1 MKLLKKIKHVYL
13 LLILAI
19 FITACNELDAIPPE
33 KSNYIG
39 TWQGEYMVISI
50 AKDARVNYNY
60 KKDGVTTTIKGP
72 IQEFIGDD
80 FKVGILGLN
89 SLFKVSTPP
98 YFEDGQWKMVIDD
111 QLVIKTSDLKS
122 L

>member
-13 LLILAI
+13 FLILAI
-19 FITACNELDAIPPE
+19 FITACGGLDAIPSE

-39 TWQGEYMVISI
+39 KWQGEYMVITI
-50 AKDARVNYNY
+50 TKDAKVIYNY
-60 KKDGVTTTIKGP
+60 KKDGVTKSVEGP

-80 FKVGILGLN
+80 FKVGVLGLN

>member
-13 LLILAI
+13 FLILAI
-19 FITACNELDAIPPE
+19 FITACNELDTIPPE

-50 AKDARVNYNY
+50 TKDARVIYNY

-72 IQEFIGDD
+72 IQEFMGDD

>member
-50 AKDARVNYNY
+50 AKDARVIYNY
-60 KKDGVTTTIKGP
+60 KKDGVTKSVEGP

-80 FKVGILGLN
+80 FKVGVLGLN
-89 SLFKVSTPP
+89 SLFKVSKPP
-98 YFEDGQWKMVIDD
+98 YFEEGQWKMVIDD
-111 QLVIKTSDLKS
+111 QLVIKTSYF
-122 L
+122 

>member
-1 MKLLKKIKHVYL
+1 M
-13 LLILAI
+13 LAI
-19 FITACNELDAIPPE
+19 FITACNGLDAIPPE

-50 AKDARVNYNY
+50 AKDARVNYKY
-60 KKDGVTTTIKGP
+60 KKDGVTKTVEGP

-80 FKVGILGLN
+80 FEVGVLGIIN